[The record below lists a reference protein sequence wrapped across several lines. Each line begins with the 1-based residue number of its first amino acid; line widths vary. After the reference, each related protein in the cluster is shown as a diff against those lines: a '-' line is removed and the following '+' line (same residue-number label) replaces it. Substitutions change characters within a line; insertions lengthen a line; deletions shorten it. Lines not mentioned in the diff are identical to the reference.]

1 MDTDRLLELG
11 AHYVAMLLVWL
22 VVITG
27 LRALVG
33 ELSFWIEL
41 AVIVVVVV
49 AYRLIVQQLGIA
61 PSAWEDQ

>member
-11 AHYVAMLLVWL
+11 AHYVAMLLVWF

-41 AVIVVVVV
+41 AVIVVVVL
-49 AYRLIVQQLGIA
+49 AYRLIVQQLGIM
-61 PSAWEDQ
+61 PRAWEEQ

>member
-1 MDTDRLLELG
+1 MDRDRLIELA
-11 AHYVAMLLVWL
+11 AHYVAMLLMWL

-41 AVIVVVVV
+41 AVIVVVVL

-61 PSAWEDQ
+61 PRAWKKQ

>member
-33 ELSFWIEL
+33 EMSFWIEL
-41 AVIVVVVV
+41 AVIVVVVL
-49 AYRLIVQQLGIA
+49 AYRFIVQQLGIT
-61 PSAWEDQ
+61 PRAWEEQ